1 MKRHDVKIL
10 SCCKARSDH
19 GFPLI
24 ESVHAIELPEI
35 PRDDRHT
42 RGDCSNDRNH
52 RAMPGTVI
60 IGGENPR
67 LFIDDPTFRVGVN
80 GWRRGRSSAS
90 WSIMRIPLTPCV
102 VFFRWHGSADRKS
115 TRLNSSH
122 HSISYAVF
130 C

>member
-67 LFIDDPTFRVGVN
+67 LFIDDLNADEDVAYLREDMLSPHLRLMGHV
-80 GWRRGRSSAS
+80 RAIPPLRSEEHTS
-90 WSIMRIPLTPCV
+90 
-102 VFFRWHGSADRKS
+102 
-115 TRLNSSH
+115 
-122 HSISYAVF
+122 
-130 C
+130 